1 MVMICFFII
10 RLLSKVALSTPPN
23 MDEFYYR
30 QLLTM
35 VISKRLLFLKY
46 LICIDAIE
54 VDYLAIV
61 GTVRVLASRQCDD
74 AISLKE
80 FWFSRRMADRRA
92 RSNA

>member
-10 RLLSKVALSTPPN
+10 RLLSKVALGPPPKK
-23 MDEFYYR
+23 DELHHR
-30 QLLTM
+30 RLPKAM
-35 VISKRLLFLKY
+35 ISKRLLVLKY
-46 LICIDAIE
+46 SICIDAIA

-61 GTVRVLASRQCDD
+61 GTVRVLASKQCDD

-80 FWFSRRMADRRA
+80 FWFSRRMTDRRA